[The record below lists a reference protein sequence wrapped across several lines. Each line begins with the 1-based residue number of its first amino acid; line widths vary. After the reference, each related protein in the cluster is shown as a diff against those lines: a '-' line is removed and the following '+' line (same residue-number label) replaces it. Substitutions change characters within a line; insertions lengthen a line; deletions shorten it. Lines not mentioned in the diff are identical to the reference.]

1 MSKADDLLTQL
12 NGGEK
17 FAKLDL
23 SRSMYQQVLL
33 DEESSQYVMI
43 NTHFGSLP
51 AFPLEQHPVLQFFK
65 R

>member
-12 NGGEK
+12 KGGEK

-23 SRSMYQQVLL
+23 SSVYQQVLL

-43 NTHFGSLP
+43 NTHLGS
-51 AFPLEQHPVLQFFK
+51 F